1 MVCGCEKNEKND
13 YEQNVTVIKNS
24 CYFLIIIFTSK
35 VLKSYHQVLIYCK
48 KVAQRKK
55 ASQAFFPHFH
65 GNFQFFVIVLK

>member
-13 YEQNVTVIKNS
+13 YEKNVTVIKNS

-48 KVAQRKK
+48 KSCTEKK
-55 ASQAFFPHFH
+55 S
-65 GNFQFFVIVLK
+65 